1 MNLMSEGLKLIAAFQ
16 VCNHQFSRSLPIPMN
31 LRPICGSSFSPG
43 VFPWRP
49 WHLGVHHFAL

>member
-1 MNLMSEGLKLIAAFQ
+1 MNEGLKLIAAFQ